1 MCDAC
6 LEMELYF
13 AYLSE
18 VEAKKQLERQ
28 KSQAWEC
35 EVTVIPQDEAAA
47 VAPPPAFPAAAPA
60 SGAKG
65 KSRFQCDEPE

>member
-18 VEAKKQLERQ
+18 VEAKKQLEQQ
-28 KSQAWEC
+28 KAQPWQC
-35 EVTVIPQDEAAA
+35 EVTIIPQGDEK
-47 VAPPPAFPAAAPA
+47 AAAP
-60 SGAKG
+60 SGKPAATPDV
-65 KSRFQCDEPE
+65 KSGFACDEPE